1 VPIVDYCREVE
12 TFLCRK
18 NDGHLIRVVGP
29 SFEIVSQWA
38 AQGIPLKIAFAGIDR
53 YFERYYR
60 KGPRRRPIKID
71 FCEAD
76 VLDVFDEWRRALG
89 LAATDAAV
97 STDEQAPAPASASLP
112 AHLER
117 VVTRLTTARATGKI
131 DDAFDAVI
139 DRVARELDVARAS
152 VRGVRGD
159 ARQALLA
166 RLTVLDDELLQTA
179 HAQLD
184 DESRAALLA
193 EADADLASY
202 RDRMSTE
209 AYARARGT
217 AVDRLLRERLGLPIV
232 TL

>member
-1 VPIVDYCREVE
+1 M
-12 TFLCRK
+12 
-18 NDGHLIRVVGP
+18 
-29 SFEIVSQWA
+29 
-38 AQGIPLKIAFAGIDR
+38 
-53 YFERYYR
+53 
-60 KGPRRRPIKID
+60 
-71 FCEAD
+71 
-76 VLDVFDEWRRALG
+76 
-89 LAATDAAV
+89 
-97 STDEQAPAPASASLP
+97 
-112 AHLER
+112 
-117 VVTRLTTARATGKI
+117 
-131 DDAFDAVI
+131 
-139 DRVARELDVARAS
+139 
-152 VRGVRGD
+152 RGVRGN